1 MVKFE
6 PAGYL
11 SQPPDSTYPQYSDRK
26 SPTGGSNLQERIR
39 MHPIENLASTG
50 STHLTRPDKYFR
62 LGICYPLTWFAV
74 LIWICIG
81 NRLIAQ
87 NTDPKADTYA
97 GKPSANFAEALEQIR
112 QKYDLPGLIAG
123 QFDTRQILQLQTV
136 GLRRWGDNDPLLVSN
151 AMHLGSCTKSMT
163 ATMIGLAV
171 DEGLIHWG
179 TTLAEVFPLDAQV
192 TSSPWANVTIEQMMN
207 HTSGA
212 PANPPWSQ
220 FTDPQISIR
229 EHRRNVL
236 HWWMKQTKGSD
247 TSENPPGFRYSNLG
261 YMTLGAVLE
270 QLRNEPWESQIKDQL
285 FDPLEMR
292 SAGFGVPSKTLGP
305 TAASGHVRKDK
316 ILTPIESDN
325 PPALGP
331 AGTVYATMEDW
342 IGYLQFHLRR
352 KPSDTQ
358 NISMSEE
365 TFRYL
370 HEPRDQQEYAGGW
383 GVIQR
388 TWSKGPIY
396 THNGS
401 NTYWYCVVY
410 LAPHEGR
417 GILAASNFGLDA
429 AAPCDEA
436 LQWMLKNL
444 PFESTTP
451 D

>member
-1 MVKFE
+1 MHLNKNLTPTACPHLVRSNKIFR
-6 PAGYL
+6 
-11 SQPPDSTYPQYSDRK
+11 TYVT
-26 SPTGGSNLQERIR
+26 SPVS
-39 MHPIENLASTG
+39 
-50 STHLTRPDKYFR
+50 
-62 LGICYPLTWFAV
+62 WFAL
-74 LIWICIG
+74 LIWICVG

-171 DEGLIHWG
+171 DTGLIHWQ
-179 TTLAEVFPLDAQV
+179 TTLADVFPLDVQV
-192 TSSPWANVTIEQMMN
+192 TSSPWANVTIEQMLN

-212 PANPPWSQ
+212 PTNPPWSE
-220 FTDPQISIR
+220 FTDPLVPIR

-236 HWWMKQTKGSD
+236 HWWMKQARKDAACGESG
-247 TSENPPGFRYSNLG
+247 PGFRYSNLG

-270 QLRNEPWESQIKDQL
+270 QLRNETWESQIKDQL
-285 FDPLEMR
+285 FQPLEMR
-292 SAGFGVPSKTLGP
+292 SAGFGVPTETIGP
-305 TAASGHVRKDK
+305 TAASGHIRKDQRL
-316 ILTPIESDN
+316 IPIERDN

-331 AGTVYATMEDW
+331 AGTVYATMADW

-352 KPSDTQ
+352 NPKDTP

-370 HEPRDQQEYAGGW
+370 HEPRENQQYAGGW

-388 TWSKGPIY
+388 TWSQGPIY

-451 D
+451 

>member
-1 MVKFE
+1 MHLFKNLT
-6 PAGYL
+6 PTAWTYL
-11 SQPPDSTYPQYSDRK
+11 V
-26 SPTGGSNLQERIR
+26 
-39 MHPIENLASTG
+39 
-50 STHLTRPDKYFR
+50 RPDRNFR
-62 LGICYPLTWFAV
+62 SQLSHPVSWFAV

-81 NRLIAQ
+81 NTLMAQ
-87 NTDPKADTYA
+87 NSDPNFQTYA
-97 GKPSANFAEALEQIR
+97 GKPSASFAEALEQIR
-112 QKYDLPGLIAG
+112 QKYDLPGLVAG
-123 QFDTRQILQLQTV
+123 QFDTREILQLQAV
-136 GLRRWGDNDPLLVSN
+136 GLRRTGANDPLLVSN

-171 DEGLIHWG
+171 DEGLIHWQ
-179 TTLAEVFPLDAQV
+179 TTLADVFPLDIQV
-192 TSSPWANVTIEQMMN
+192 TSSPWANVTIEQMLN

-212 PANPPWSQ
+212 PTNPPWSE
-220 FTDPQISIR
+220 FTDPQVPIR

-236 HWWMKQTKGSD
+236 HWWMKQARKDAASGESD
-247 TSENPPGFRYSNLG
+247 PGFRYSNLG

-285 FDPLEMR
+285 FNPLEMR
-292 SAGFGVPSKTLGP
+292 SAGFGVPAETIGP
-305 TAASGHVRKDK
+305 TAASGHIRKDQRL
-316 ILTPIESDN
+316 IPIERDN

-352 KPSDTQ
+352 NPNDTPKVS
-358 NISMSEE
+358 ISEE

-370 HEPRDQQEYAGGW
+370 HEPRENQQYAGGW

-444 PFESTTP
+444 PFESITP
-451 D
+451 